1 MAKKELLLED
11 ESDELESDDVTG
23 AEGAEG
29 AEGAGDE
36 AEAEDTEPSPT
47 DWEDYRDHHLG
58 AVIDNQIMGDK
69 EAQDAAF
76 DKYITVKTQMKL
88 NPEEV
93 VAPVAAASEE
103 DLEASDDDEVA
114 ED

>member
-1 MAKKELLLED
+1 MAKKELLLEG

-23 AEGAEG
+23 VEGAE
-29 AEGAGDE
+29 DE
-36 AEAEDTEPSPT
+36 AKAEDTEPSPA
-47 DWEDYRDHHLG
+47 DWEDFRDHHLG

-93 VAPVAAASEE
+93 AAPVAAASEE
-103 DLEASDDDEVA
+103 DLEGSGDDEVEA
-114 ED
+114 EED